1 MGELNKELFNEALP
15 VGFAFGLSG
24 IGWGIE
30 YLKQN
35 GFTDDDSLEICK
47 EIDKKIMEKDPRRI
61 TNYSLELGLE
71 GILHYVIAHIKG
83 VMAHHSKMPFDEIYL
98 HDLYKAVSTIPQN
111 AVLSENFKT
120 LSSNYMSFYKNRKKI
135 LNYNMNLSFI
145 IKGSVLEIDKIN
157 YAPFGLK
164 NGLAGFLLNK
174 IITTK

>member
-1 MGELNKELFNEALP
+1 MNFSAEQYITNRLLFQSSMERDVGLFYGKMGLVIFFAHYFKYSSLKVFDDTADELMGELNKELFNEAIP

-30 YLKQN
+30 YLIQN

-83 VMAHHSKMPFDEIYL
+83 VMAHHSQMPFDEIYL
-98 HDLYKAVSTIPQN
+98 HYNAPQN
-111 AVLSENFKT
+111 LYS
-120 LSSNYMSFYKNRKKI
+120 
-135 LNYNMNLSFI
+135 
-145 IKGSVLEIDKIN
+145 
-157 YAPFGLK
+157 GLR
-164 NGLAGFLLNK
+164 
-174 IITTK
+174 